1 MKPDNETS
9 KIKWIESDTLMFKLI
24 RNFVNLLHVLMNIKK
39 KSLMIKLNK
48 KFEGKNNNLKT
59 SGFLWCKVSKVSL
72 QSL

>member
-1 MKPDNETS
+1 
-9 KIKWIESDTLMFKLI
+9 MFKLI

-59 SGFLWCKVSKVSL
+59 SGFL
-72 QSL
+72 